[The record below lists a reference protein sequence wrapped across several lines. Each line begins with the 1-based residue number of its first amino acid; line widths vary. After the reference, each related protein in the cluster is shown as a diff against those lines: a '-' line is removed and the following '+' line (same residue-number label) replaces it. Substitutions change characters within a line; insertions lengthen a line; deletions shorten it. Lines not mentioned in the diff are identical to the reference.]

1 VVPAVPSGAGS
12 PSWRDVGGGE
22 PAGADDSSLNLR
34 DWADEMWTG
43 DTCHAR
49 GVPTWTRAKEPR

>member
-1 VVPAVPSGAGS
+1 
-12 PSWRDVGGGE
+12 VGGGE